1 MLFGERPCACRK
13 RLRGKATL
21 EGQLAP
27 LRPCALVRSVH
38 CREEAKAAA
47 ATSTRILPIA
57 VTGMQG
63 WQRKCLVPI
72 MVEFQKHCFEGFV
85 AHECFPLG

>member
-47 ATSTRILPIA
+47 ATSTRILPITA
-57 VTGMQG
+57 TRMKA
-63 WQRKCLVPI
+63 WQRRCLVPI
-72 MVEFQKHCFEGFV
+72 MVEFQKHFLEGFV
-85 AHECFPLG
+85 DHGCPR